1 MRKIVDYNVVTV
13 VDYRNSHPDN
23 PIGKFEKSIKELIR
37 EGYELYG
44 SLNVSVTEKE
54 KSVKSCEEK
63 VTGVIV
69 VYTQALVKYE
79 E

>member
-13 VDYRNSHPDN
+13 VDYRNSYSDN
-23 PIGKFEKSIKELIR
+23 PIDKFEKAVKELIR

-54 KSVKSCEEK
+54 KSVKSYEEK
-63 VTGVIV
+63 VSEVIV
-69 VYTQALVKYE
+69 VYSQALVKYE